1 MQRRAR
7 LSFTSHSYISTQSH
21 PHRAMVTTSTTRRR
35 ASGISTLFFLLL
47 GTFLA
52 TAAAF
57 VLPASAPSSP
67 PTPQTRMAATK
78 TSMPVGAMGKLMAA
92 CSLLLAGVPN
102 QAGALAMP
110 SPALMTTTTTT
121 VALSKASSGAGV
133 VVLNDFLRA
142 VKSVKNE
149 LTSEKATDLKFVQ
162 KSFDVEA
169 VTQAVD
175 STLDSQMT
183 GAAMEQVS
191 IVGKRKIVDK
201 VLRQVLADVVVVE
214 DTLRDLPPEKTGLA
228 RLKKVGKPLGKLEKD
243 LQRLTS
249 ALTSDGSEDTAGAA
263 GLAKPLFSLCAD
275 GYLLCDPQ

>member
-7 LSFTSHSYISTQSH
+7 LSIPFALTHKHTFTYTQ
-21 PHRAMVTTSTTRRR
+21 AMATTTTTRSW
-35 ASGISTLFFLLL
+35 ACCVSALSFLLL
-47 GTFLA
+47 GA
-52 TAAAF
+52 TATAF

-67 PTPQTRMAATK
+67 QAPQTRMAATK
-78 TSMPVGAMGKLMAA
+78 TSMPVEAMGKVLAA
-92 CSLLLAGVPN
+92 CSLLLAGAPN
-102 QAGALAMP
+102 LAGAVAMP
-110 SPALMTTTTTT
+110 SPALMTT
-121 VALSKASSGAGV
+121 VALSKPSSSGAGV
-133 VVLNDFLRA
+133 EVLNDFLRA

-162 KSFDVEA
+162 NAFDVEA
-169 VTQAVD
+169 VTDAVD
-175 STLDSQMT
+175 GTLDAQMT
-183 GAAMEQVS
+183 AAGSGMNQVS

-201 VLRQVLADVVVVE
+201 VLRQVLSDVVVVE